1 MTVEEWER
9 ANAQFL
15 SDAVTWLRER
25 LERYVASLHAPA
37 GTEETEPAPSEAPQT
52 DDAAAKPKGK
62 RGGPKKATAQAVA
75 VTADHLPVDPAMD
88 PPPALLILGSRF
100 GLTPFELDVLLLS
113 VAFELDTRL
122 AALCARAHDDAQ
134 RAFPTFALAL
144 TLFDE
149 ATWDVTSLERPL
161 RHWRLVEVERRPA
174 LPLTLSPLH
183 SDARTVDFVK
193 GFNRLDERLAN
204 LVLPINTGGDENLP
218 ASQNAIVSRIVQAFG
233 AQRSAGQTQVQLT
246 GPDTDGKRRI
256 AAAAAAQ
263 LARNA
268 WELKAAWLPTA
279 PADID
284 EIGRLWDR
292 EALLWPTLL
301 LLDADKIDDE
311 READASRAVQ
321 RLLSRLSLDVL
332 IVTRATLPG
341 QRASSLALEVR
352 PPTTSEQLAAWQ
364 RSLDGVLGATVLAPQ
379 LAAQFSLDLPAI
391 ERIAAS
397 ALAQGGDV
405 PPPLRIWDECCLFLA
420 PRLDSLAQR
429 IDAKATW
436 DDLVLPPE
444 QDAQLHQIAAHV
456 RGRYTVYEEWGF
468 AQKMSRGLGISAL
481 FAGDSGTGKTMAAEV
496 IANEL
501 RLPLY
506 RIDLSVVVSKYIGE
520 TEKNLRRLFDAAD
533 SGGFILFFDEAD
545 ALFGKRSEV
554 RDSHDRYANIE
565 VNYLLQRI
573 EAYRGLAILATNA
586 KSALDSAFVRRLRFI
601 IDFSHPT
608 VADRR
613 RIWERSITSKAPFA
627 PVDLDKIARITA
639 TGGMVHNA
647 LISAAFAAT
656 TDGTITTDL
665 LLTSLRAE
673 YKKSNRPVNESDFRP

>member
-1 MTVEEWER
+1 MKAETWER

-15 SDAVTWLRER
+15 SDAVAWLRER
-25 LERYVASLHAPA
+25 LERYIAAMNGPA
-37 GTEETEPAPSEAPQT
+37 VKDESEAAGDAPHT
-52 DDAAAKPKGK
+52 EDATAKAKAKRGARKAAAAHDDALP
-62 RGGPKKATAQAVA
+62 VN
-75 VTADHLPVDPAMD
+75 HLPIDPGMD
-88 PPPALLILGSRF
+88 PPPALAILGNRF
-100 GLTPFELDVLLLS
+100 GLTAFELDVLLLS
-113 VAFELDTRL
+113 VAFELDTRI
-122 AALCARAHDDAQ
+122 AGLCARAHDDAL

-204 LVLPINTGGDENLP
+204 LVLPIDTGAFEQLP
-218 ASQNAIVSRIVQAFG
+218 ASQDALVTRIVQAFG
-233 AQRSAGQTQVQLT
+233 AHRKAQTQVQLI
-246 GPDTDGKRRI
+246 GPDAEGKRRI

-268 WELKAAWLPTA
+268 WELRAAWLPPA
-279 PADID
+279 PAEIDDIA
-284 EIGRLWDR
+284 RLWDR

-301 LLDADKIDDE
+301 LLEADKLDDE
-311 READASRAVQ
+311 REAEASRAAQ

-332 IVTRATLPG
+332 IVSRVALPG
-341 QRASSLALEVR
+341 QGASSLALEVR
-352 PPTTSEQLAAWQ
+352 PPTTSEQLEAWQ
-364 RSLDGVLGATVLAPQ
+364 RALDGVLGATVLAPQ

-397 ALAQGGDV
+397 ALSQSGDV
-405 PPPLRIWDECCLFLA
+405 PPAFRIWDECCLFLA

-444 QDAQLHQIAAHV
+444 QDAQLHQIATHV

-468 AQKMSRGLGISAL
+468 AEKMSRGLGISAL

-586 KSALDSAFVRRLRFI
+586 KSALDSAFVRRLKFI
-601 IDFSHPT
+601 VDFTHPSA
-608 VADRR
+608 ADRR
-613 RIWERSITSKAPFA
+613 RIWERSMTSKAPFA
-627 PVDLDKIARITA
+627 GVDVDRLARINA

-647 LISAAFAAT
+647 VLGAAFAGAS
-656 TDGTITTDL
+656 DGTITTDL
-665 LLTSLRAE
+665 VLTSLRAE
-673 YKKSNRPVNESDFRP
+673 YKKSNRPINESDFRVLS